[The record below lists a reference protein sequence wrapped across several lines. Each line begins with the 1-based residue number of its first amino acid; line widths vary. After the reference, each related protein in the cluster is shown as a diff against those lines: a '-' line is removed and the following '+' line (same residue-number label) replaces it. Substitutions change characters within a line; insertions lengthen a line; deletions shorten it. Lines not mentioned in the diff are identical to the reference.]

1 MAGERGSEVDDAASG
16 GADREVSLHGLQQ
29 PPYNT
34 TMMGVVKGALDYY
47 GIARTPGEAFVLS
60 GHAFLMNVHEELCPS
75 GPYLWRYDRFLELL
89 TNLGLAMRN
98 AGTLTPTA
106 DPARR
111 AALEERLRGAI
122 DAGVVCSLL
131 NMEHQLLLGYDGDG
145 FMLAQPWGPDCSM
158 TPARLSF
165 GTWREFRD
173 GPPVTFFTLTTCSP
187 RPESAVSDAM
197 DFALDLWRHPERY
210 TEAPYAFGAR
220 AYDTWLDAID
230 GGHGDGVGSWW
241 NALVWAECRAR
252 AADYLQDLSDDDAPG
267 PFGDG
272 AARWLAARYRSVSD
286 LLNRAADKSGSA
298 DDKRRLIAEARAVEA
313 SCVDRIGE
321 VRDR

>member
-1 MAGERGSEVDDAASG
+1 MDGERCSHVDDANG
-16 GADREVSLHGLQQ
+16 TVRLHGLEQ
-29 PPYNT
+29 PPYHT
-34 TMMGVVKGALDYY
+34 TMMGVVKGALDHY
-47 GIARTPGEAFVLS
+47 GISRTPGEAFVLS

-75 GPYLWRYDRFLELL
+75 GPYVWRYDRFFELL

-111 AALEERLRGAI
+111 AALEGRLRGAL

-131 NMEHQLLLGYDGDG
+131 HMEHQLLLGYDGDG
-145 FMLAQPWGPDCSM
+145 FMLAQPWGADCSV

-165 GTWREFRD
+165 DSWQEFRD

-187 RPESAVSDAM
+187 RPQSAVSDAM
-197 DFALDLWRHPERY
+197 DFAVDLWRHPERY
-210 TEAPYAFGAR
+210 TEAPYAVGAG
-220 AYDTWLDAID
+220 AYDTWLHALA
-230 GGHGDGVGSWW
+230 GGHGDGAGNWW

-252 AADYLQDLSDDDAPG
+252 AADYVQDLAEADAPA

-272 AARWLAARYRSVSD
+272 TARWLAGQYRSVSD
-286 LLNRAADKSGSA
+286 LLNRAADKSASA
-298 DDKRRLIAEARAVEA
+298 VDKRRLITEAHAIEV
-313 SCVDRIGE
+313 SCIDRIGE